1 MQSKPSWKAVNMIKS
16 IPIKLP
22 FHDLFIS
29 FGNGNLK
36 LEYPQTSY
44 PPPINPIMRKSADF
58 LHRLPKMRELTL
70 RSVPSIASSAEF
82 LSSQF
87 TLTAHSSLNTS
98 ISHLPDNLKE
108 QSNLIKQLQLQIS
121 NLQNCVSQQTSEAS
135 SQPHSPRFSLPLSIP
150 TKQRYL
156 PAQEEDKLTYREEL
170 NSPTIQ

>member
-29 FGNGNLK
+29 FWNGNLK

-58 LHRLPKMRELTL
+58 LQRLPKMREMTL

-82 LSSQF
+82 VSSQY

-108 QSNLIKQLQLQIS
+108 QSNLIKQLQYQIS
-121 NLQNCVSQQTSEAS
+121 NLQNYVSLNKPQRHHPSLTPLAFHFLYQFLPS
-135 SQPHSPRFSLPLSIP
+135 SDISQLRKKTNLHIAKS
-150 TKQRYL
+150 
-156 PAQEEDKLTYREEL
+156 
-170 NSPTIQ
+170 

>member
-1 MQSKPSWKAVNMIKS
+1 MNVIKS

-44 PPPINPIMRKSADF
+44 PPPINPIMRKSGDF

-70 RSVPSIASSAEF
+70 RSVPSIASSTEL

-87 TLTAHSSLNTS
+87 TLTTHSSLNTS
-98 ISHLPDNLKE
+98 ISHLPEANLKE
-108 QSNLIKQLQLQIS
+108 QSNIIKHLQLQIS
-121 NLQNCVSQQTSEAS
+121 NLQTYISQQTSEAS
-135 SQPHSPRFSLPLSIP
+135 SLPHSPRFSLPSSISP
-150 TKQRYL
+150 KPRYFPIL
-156 PAQEEDKLTYREEL
+156 EEDKLTYREEL